1 MQQTLEVIVSFF
13 IGIISPNTGN
23 AATGGSATHPVGGR
37 AGQ

>member
-23 AATGGSATHPVGGR
+23 AATGGRGYSGRR